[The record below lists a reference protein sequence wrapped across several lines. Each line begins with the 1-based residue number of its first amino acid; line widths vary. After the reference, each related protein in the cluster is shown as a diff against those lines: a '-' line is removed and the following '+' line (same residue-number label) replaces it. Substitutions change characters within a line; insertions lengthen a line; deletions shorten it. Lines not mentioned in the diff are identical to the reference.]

1 MKVFGC
7 LHIQSSVQ
15 RAHIY
20 THTITTMTM
29 TMIDTSDKTNKCFKY
44 LDGAARLTIKNMR
57 TSEMKEL
64 AKILLEEI
72 KFREDIGK
80 EINAN

>member
-1 MKVFGC
+1 
-7 LHIQSSVQ
+7 
-15 RAHIY
+15 
-20 THTITTMTM
+20 MTM
-29 TMIDTSDKTNKCFKY
+29 TMIDTSDKVKCFKY
-44 LDGAARLTIKNMR
+44 LDGAARLTIKNMH

-64 AKILLEEI
+64 VEILLEEI

>member
-1 MKVFGC
+1 
-7 LHIQSSVQ
+7 
-15 RAHIY
+15 
-20 THTITTMTM
+20 MTM

>member
-1 MKVFGC
+1 M
-7 LHIQSSVQ
+7 
-15 RAHIY
+15 
-20 THTITTMTM
+20 TTI

-64 AKILLEEI
+64 AEILLEEI
-72 KFREDIGK
+72 KFREDVGK
-80 EINAN
+80 EINVN

>member
-1 MKVFGC
+1 
-7 LHIQSSVQ
+7 
-15 RAHIY
+15 
-20 THTITTMTM
+20 MTM
-29 TMIDTSDKTNKCFKY
+29 TIDTSDKVKCFKY
-44 LDGAARLTIKNMR
+44 LDGAARLTIKNMH

-64 AKILLEEI
+64 VEILLEEI

>member
-1 MKVFGC
+1 
-7 LHIQSSVQ
+7 
-15 RAHIY
+15 
-20 THTITTMTM
+20 MT
-29 TMIDTSDKTNKCFKY
+29 IDTSDKTNKCFKY

-80 EINAN
+80 AKINAN

>member
-1 MKVFGC
+1 M
-7 LHIQSSVQ
+7 
-15 RAHIY
+15 
-20 THTITTMTM
+20 TMTM
-29 TMIDTSDKTNKCFKY
+29 TIDTSDKVNKCFKY
-44 LDGAARLTIKNMR
+44 LDGAARLTIKNMH

-64 AKILLEEI
+64 VEILLEEI

>member
-1 MKVFGC
+1 
-7 LHIQSSVQ
+7 
-15 RAHIY
+15 
-20 THTITTMTM
+20 M

-44 LDGAARLTIKNMR
+44 LDGAARLTIRNMH
-57 TSEMKEL
+57 SHEMKEL
-64 AKILLEEI
+64 VEILLEEI